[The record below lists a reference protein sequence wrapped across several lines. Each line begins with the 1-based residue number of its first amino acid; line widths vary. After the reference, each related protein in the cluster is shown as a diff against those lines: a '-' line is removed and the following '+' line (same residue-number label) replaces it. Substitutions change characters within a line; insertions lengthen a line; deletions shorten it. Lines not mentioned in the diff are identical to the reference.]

1 MKKKTCLPPP
11 LFKWTKR
18 ASYISREDFSLSLF
32 VSDDE
37 RSDILPPTKDIR
49 CHADHGLIL
58 LSRWQGCFDPLR
70 RMSPSLLFIPSP
82 FIKFT
87 FSTVSSIPTVSSRPI
102 FINYPSPIL
111 DRGWKCSLLSIE
123 TIINFQRN
131 PSTFFRSVKKRG
143 GKIKI
148 KRLNTFRIH
157 FYNKRGTFSRQ
168 TTKPGEFSNIMVMV
182 KGMKSF
188 WKGIARNKLS
198 PWKEILLHGLE
209 TNR

>member
-18 ASYISREDFSLSLF
+18 ASYISREDFSLSSSLTTRDPTFYLPRKIF
-32 VSDDE
+32 VVTQTS
-37 RSDILPPTKDIR
+37 
-49 CHADHGLIL
+49 HGLIL

-111 DRGWKCSLLSIE
+111 DRGWKCSFLSIE

-143 GKIKI
+143 EKIKI

-168 TTKPGEFSNIMVMV
+168 TTKPAEFSNVMAMV

-209 TNR
+209 TNC